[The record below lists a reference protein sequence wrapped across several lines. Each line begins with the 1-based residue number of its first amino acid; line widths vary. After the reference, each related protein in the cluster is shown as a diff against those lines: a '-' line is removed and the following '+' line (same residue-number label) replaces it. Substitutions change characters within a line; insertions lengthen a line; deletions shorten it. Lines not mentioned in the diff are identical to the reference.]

1 MMPFI
6 REPIKNQRFEI
17 GRTINLMKC
26 AGCEHRSECEGK
38 RLFLSCGNYCPEMK
52 TKKYKHPEDF
62 WKVWKE
68 NNPKIV
74 ENVFEC
80 VENEIDGPLMELFT
94 DVVDCGVTFLKGVY
108 WKPRSYYHNG
118 IEFVKMA
125 TRAER
130 KLMRDDWIAYGDV
143 YYENGK
149 IRMSY
154 APYSRVPRI
163 PESVYKLIDSVYE
176 YMNALLELWKKDK
189 VLS

>member
-68 NNPKIV
+68 NNHKIV
-74 ENVFEC
+74 
-80 VENEIDGPLMELFT
+80 
-94 DVVDCGVTFLKGVY
+94 
-108 WKPRSYYHNG
+108 
-118 IEFVKMA
+118 
-125 TRAER
+125 
-130 KLMRDDWIAYGDV
+130 
-143 YYENGK
+143 
-149 IRMSY
+149 
-154 APYSRVPRI
+154 
-163 PESVYKLIDSVYE
+163 
-176 YMNALLELWKKDK
+176 
-189 VLS
+189 